1 MKPRNSVFHRIVLV
15 LTALWCAA
23 PLFLG
28 AEVLPVDPQV
38 TVGTLENGLTYYVR
52 ENSEPKDR
60 AVLRLVVDVGSL
72 QETEEQLGLAHFTE
86 HMAFNGT
93 EKYAE
98 DEIIEYME
106 SIGMEF
112 GPDVNAS
119 TGFDQTVYKLQVP
132 TDTPEPLEKAIEI
145 LEQWAFRM
153 TLEGEEIDK
162 ERNVI
167 VEEWRYRRGPSARLR
182 EQQYPIIFKDSR
194 YAERIP
200 IGEMEVIRSFSYE
213 TLRRF
218 YRDWY
223 RPDLMAVI
231 AVGDFDGQR
240 VIDLIRRYFGSAENP
255 NRAPVR
261 TYYEV
266 PDHESTL
273 YAVASDPELQITSVS
288 VYNKAPVGPLNT
300 REEYRKGLVHGL
312 YAEMMNNRFKE
323 IARGDEAPFLT
334 GYAGSGRFVR
344 TKDVYYLS
352 GYVQGNDVAP
362 ALEALVTEARRVKTY
377 GFTEG
382 EFKRAKLTILER
394 IDRALAEKD
403 TSESE
408 EFVSEYTRAFLEGE
422 GIPGIEYE
430 HRLYHTFIPE
440 IPLHE
445 VNAVASNYLADQN
458 RVIVVS
464 AIRRDDLPVV
474 SESEVR
480 GAVRTALA
488 KDIEPYVDALS
499 DIPLLAEKPIPG
511 RIVSSEYNDEV
522 AVTAWTLS
530 NGARIYHKQTD
541 FKNDEL
547 LFSAYS
553 LGGTSMVPDSEY
565 FSAKYASAVIG
576 ESGLAVFSKTELEK
590 KLAGKTVSVSPYVN
604 ELEEGLRGSSS
615 IKDAETLFTLIRL
628 YFTSPRHD
636 PVGVEHLRR
645 RLEAQVQ
652 NREAQPDQ
660 IFFDTYNQILSS
672 YHYRSTPLTEETL
685 GRIDFQES
693 YEVYRERFADPG
705 DFTFFFVGS
714 MSAADL
720 RPLIETYI
728 AGLPSTG
735 TSERWV
741 DRGIE
746 EPTGVLRRTIEIGL
760 EPISKIMLT
769 FHGPYTWNRE
779 NNHRLLSLSDTLNI
793 RLREVIREDE
803 GGTYGIGAYPSY
815 SRYPDPHYLVQIY
828 FSTDPARTDE
838 LVEKVLGVTRSMQRE
853 ELDDSYVS
861 RIQETQRQ
869 KYAQSLRDNGYWLS
883 VLKHA
888 VFHGRELKSILELPE
903 YIDELSA
910 DELRDTARKYLDE
923 DTMVQLILLPEEE

>member
-1 MKPRNSVFHRIVLV
+1 MKRKKRETYTFALIVTIFWCLAPIF
-15 LTALWCAA
+15 LT
-23 PLFLG
+23 

-38 TVGTLENGLTYYVR
+38 TVGTLENGLTYYIR
-52 ENSEPKDR
+52 ENSEPKNR
-60 AVLRLVVDVGSL
+60 AVLRLVVDAGSM
-72 QETEEQLGLAHFTE
+72 QESDEQLGLAHFTE

-93 EKYAE
+93 NKYAE

-119 TGFDQTVYKLQVP
+119 TSFDRTIYKLQVP
-132 TDTPEPLEKAIEI
+132 TDTPDALEKAIEI
-145 LEQWAFRM
+145 LEQWAFEM
-153 TLEGEEIDK
+153 TLEDEEIDK
-162 ERNVI
+162 ERDVI

-182 EQQYPIIFKDSR
+182 EQQYPVIFKDSR

-200 IGEMEVIRSFSYE
+200 IGEMDVIRTFPYE
-213 TLRRF
+213 TLRSF

-231 AVGDFDGQR
+231 AVGDFDDDR
-240 VIDLIRRYFGSAENP
+240 VESLIRDYFGSAENP
-255 NRAPVR
+255 RSAPER
-261 TYYEV
+261 IYYEV
-266 PDHESTL
+266 PDHGSTL

-288 VYNKAPVGPLNT
+288 VYNKAPIGPLNT
-300 REEYRKGLVHGL
+300 REDYREGLVHGL

-323 IARGDEAPFLT
+323 IARGTDAPFLA

-362 ALEALVTEARRVKTY
+362 AMEALVTEARRVKTF

-382 EFKRAKLTILER
+382 EFQRAKLTLLER

-408 EFVSEYTRAFLEGE
+408 DYVAEYTRAFLEGE

-440 IPLHE
+440 ITLSE
-445 VNAVASNYLADQN
+445 VNRVASNYLADEN
-458 RVIVVS
+458 RVIAVS
-464 AIRRDDLPVV
+464 SIQRDDLPTV
-474 SESEVR
+474 SEAQVR
-480 GAVRTALA
+480 EAVMTALV
-488 KDIEPYVDALS
+488 KEIEPYEDTLT
-499 DIPLLAEKPIPG
+499 DIPLLAQKPVPG
-511 RIVSSEYNDEV
+511 RIVSSQYFREV
-522 AVTAWTLS
+522 DVTEWTLS
-530 NGARIYHKQTD
+530 NGVTVYHKQTD

-547 LFSAYS
+547 MFSAYS

-590 KLAGKTVSVSPYVN
+590 KLAGKTVSVSSYVN

-615 IKDAETLFTLIRL
+615 AKDAETLFTLIRL

-645 RLEAQVQ
+645 QLEAQVQ
-652 NREAQPDQ
+652 NRDAQPDQ
-660 IFFDTYNQILSS
+660 IFFDRYNQILSS
-672 YHYRSTPLTEETL
+672 DHFRSTPLTEDTL
-685 GRIDFQES
+685 QRVDFRKS
-693 YEVYRERFADPG
+693 FEVYRERFADPG

-714 MSAADL
+714 MSVDEL
-720 RPLIETYI
+720 KPLIETYI
-728 AGLPSTG
+728 AGLPSRG
-735 TSERWV
+735 DPEHWI
-741 DRGIE
+741 DRGVE
-746 EPTGVLRRTIEIGL
+746 EPTGVIRETIEIGL

-769 FHGPYTWNRE
+769 FHGPYEWNRE
-779 NNHRLLSLSDTLNI
+779 NNHRVLSLCDTLNI
-793 RLREVIREDE
+793 RLREVIREEE

-815 SRYPDPHYLVQIY
+815 TRYPHPHYLVQIY
-828 FSTDPARTDE
+828 FATDPARTDE
-838 LVEKVLGVTRSMQRE
+838 LIGKVLEVTRSMQRE
-853 ELDDSYVS
+853 ELDASYVT

-869 KYAQSLRDNGYWLS
+869 EFEQNLRQNGYWLS

-888 VFHGRELKSILELPE
+888 VFHGRELKSILALPE
-903 YIDELSA
+903 YIDELSTG
-910 DELRDTARKYLDE
+910 ELRDAARRYLDE
-923 DTMVQLILLPEEE
+923 ETMVQLILLPKPE